1 MTRPHLKISLL
12 LLLTITFLQGE
23 SVTRLSFSHPGYM
36 MRIPVSSVY
45 RTPYVFRTGFASD
58 TYGFS
63 DTLIAKG
70 IFFEADLTNTFKVG
84 LTTIQG
90 ISGTRPVEFGLHF
103 QKRVFTYGDIS
114 FTAGVHDMVLR
125 QGEKNLNIDTETLS
139 IFALL
144 SNEKQFTNNTLHT
157 YMGFGTGGLASTFGN
172 DSTANMGVFAGILV
186 HTNIRKD
193 QGGVSFMVEFDG
205 GGVNLGTR
213 IPLTQDYNLSIGI
226 NDVTHLYNF
235 GSKNYSTT
243 PQNEHPSLSISLDF
257 TIPRIKPE
265 NIKRRALEGMV
276 DPHTKAIL
284 DVEEQFAAK
293 LDSTLKAAD
302 FEIAKLRDSL
312 RVYETQ
318 IKYLTSQVAQLKQK
332 SAVLEDSVRSIKL
345 AKYAMERNIN
355 LALKHLSN
363 SLRYF
368 YEGDY
373 QQALKEV
380 DAAIELNP
388 NLALAYA
395 RRGSIYYKM
404 GDIERA
410 SINWNLALKIDPEY
424 DDVRNILRAMN
435 ENRLRSVGEE
445 QKE

>member
-1 MTRPHLKISLL
+1 MVPEGNRT
-12 LLLTITFLQGE
+12 
-23 SVTRLSFSHPGYM
+23 Y
-36 MRIPVSSVY
+36 PVVA
-45 RTPYVFRTGFASD
+45 F
-58 TYGFS
+58 
-63 DTLIAKG
+63 
-70 IFFEADLTNTFKVG
+70 N
-84 LTTIQG
+84 
-90 ISGTRPVEFGLHF
+90 
-103 QKRVFTYGDIS
+103 
-114 FTAGVHDMVLR
+114 
-125 QGEKNLNIDTETLS
+125 
-139 IFALL
+139 
-144 SNEKQFTNNTLHT
+144 
-157 YMGFGTGGLASTFGN
+157 
-172 DSTANMGVFAGILV
+172 
-186 HTNIRKD
+186 
-193 QGGVSFMVEFDG
+193 
-205 GGVNLGTR
+205 
-213 IPLTQDYNLSIGI
+213 
-226 NDVTHLYNF
+226 
-235 GSKNYSTT
+235 
-243 PQNEHPSLSISLDF
+243 
-257 TIPRIKPE
+257 
-265 NIKRRALEGMV
+265 
-276 DPHTKAIL
+276 
-284 DVEEQFAAK
+284 
-293 LDSTLKAAD
+293 KAAD

>member
-1 MTRPHLKISLL
+1 MTRPHLKISLF

-23 SVTRLSFSHPGYM
+23 SVTRLSFSHPGNM

-84 LTTIQG
+84 LTTVQG
-90 ISGTRPVEFGLHF
+90 IAGTRPVEFGLHL
-103 QKRVFTYGDIS
+103 QKRIFSYGDIS
-114 FTAGVHDMVLR
+114 FAAGIHDMVVR
-125 QGEKNLNIDTETLS
+125 QGEKNLNIGTETLS
-139 IFALL
+139 LFALL
-144 SNEKQFTNNTLHT
+144 SNEKQFTNSTLHT
-157 YMGFGTGGLASTFGN
+157 YMGFGTGSLASTFGA
-172 DSTANMGVFAGILV
+172 DSTTNMGVFAGILV

-193 QGGVSFMVEFDG
+193 QGGVAFIVEFDG
-205 GGVNLGTR
+205 GGLNIGSR
-213 IPLTQDYNLSIGI
+213 IPLTQDYNLSIGL
-226 NDVTHLYNF
+226 NNAAYLYNF

-243 PQNEHPSLSISLDF
+243 AQNRHPSLSLSLDF

-265 NIKRRALEGMV
+265 NIKRRTLEGMV
-276 DPHTKAIL
+276 NADTKAIL

-312 RVYETQ
+312 RVYESQ
-318 IKYLTSQVAQLKQK
+318 IKYLNSQVAQLKQK
-332 SAVLEDSVRSIKL
+332 SAVLEDSVRSAKL

-363 SLRYF
+363 SLSYF
-368 YEGDY
+368 YSGDY

-410 SINWNLALKIDPEY
+410 SINWNIALKIDPEY
-424 DDVRNILRAMN
+424 DDVRNILRAMS
-435 ENRLRSVGEE
+435 ENRLRSVGGE